1 VFVTGKLERPAGPL
15 RLGKVSAMAGATVGR
30 ELFKIATDFAE
41 NAGNSGCGC
50 TEEAVVQLYQTL
62 RSPLRWYGY
71 HLLGSASDAEDLVQ
85 LAFLKV
91 FDQLKRQG
99 QVQNPRNWL
108 YRIVHNLAIDE
119 LRRLHRQTSVK
130 EDGAHCTDAAASP
143 LSAEDELIQRQIIAK
158 SLQVLNERE
167 RRCLMLRAQG
177 LSYKEI
183 SQALAISAKSVSVYL
198 ARGQKKFES
207 QRSTT

>member
-1 VFVTGKLERPAGPL
+1 MP
-15 RLGKVSAMAGATVGR
+15 GATAGR
-30 ELFKIATDFAE
+30 ELFRVATDVPE
-41 NAGNSGCGC
+41 NADHSGYGC
-50 TEEAVVQLYQTL
+50 AEEVVVELYQTL

-71 HLLGSASDAEDLVQ
+71 QLLGSTSDAEDLVQ
-85 LAFLKV
+85 VAFLKV

-99 QVQNPRNWL
+99 QIQNPRSWL

-119 LRRLHRQTSVK
+119 LRRLHRQALAK
-130 EDGAHCTDAAASP
+130 EDGTRCTDAAASP
-143 LSAEDELIQRQIIAK
+143 LSTEDELIQRQIIAR
-158 SLQVLNERE
+158 SLQALNERE

-183 SQALAISAKSVSVYL
+183 SQSLAISAKAVSVYL

-207 QRSTT
+207 QRSPT